1 MKNVFDDLW
10 TFIPGKVIIWWI
22 EKLSNNP
29 IFKTKF
35 SGKMNA
41 HHVDVHQPGHFP
53 CPGEKCG
60 KVIIKIDFLNLKK
73 ISFLLNVWKM
83 FIFPLRCSPAR
94 INKPPT
100 TQSKNSSQDKI
111 LTSLTINYDHHS
123 DLWWSSYCVKIITL
137 SHNHQH
143 AVFRWS
149 SYSIKRSI
157 LKLLTA
163 PNSLNLSLNFYVFR
177 W

>member
-1 MKNVFDDLW
+1 MIQSSKKNSQEKWMPTTW
-10 TFIPGKVIIWWI
+10 TSTNQGTFPVQEKSVARWSSKSIFKI
-22 EKLSNNP
+22 EKIRN
-29 IFKTKF
+29 
-35 SGKMNA
+35 
-41 HHVDVHQPGHFP
+41 
-53 CPGEKCG
+53 
-60 KVIIKIDFLNLKK
+60 FLN
-73 ISFLLNVWKM
+73 IWKM
-83 FIFPLRCSPAR
+83 FTFPLRCSPAR

-111 LTSLTINYDHHS
+111 LTSLTTNYDHHS

-143 AVFRWS
+143 AVLRWS

-163 PNSLNLSLNFYVFR
+163 PNELLPKSKLEFLWVQMIMFNSAVS
-177 W
+177 

>member
-1 MKNVFDDLW
+1 
-10 TFIPGKVIIWWI
+10 
-22 EKLSNNP
+22 
-29 IFKTKF
+29 
-35 SGKMNA
+35 MNA

-60 KVIIKIDFLNLKK
+60 KVINKLNCENWRRKK
-73 ISFLLNVWKM
+73 KFEIPFKVRTM
-83 FIFPLRCSPAR
+83 VTFPLRCSPAR

-111 LTSLTINYDHHS
+111 LTSLTTNYDHHS

-143 AVFRWS
+143 AVLRWS